1 VGRDLGGLFRWL
13 LTLGSK
19 QPGSG
24 AAPLSVGSAILLCM
38 AYDEDLADR
47 VRSALT
53 DQPGLTEKKM
63 FGGLAFLVH
72 GNMAVAASGQGGLL
86 LHIDAADADALT
98 KEPHVRR
105 MEMRGREMD
114 GWLRID
120 AEAVDDDTVLRR
132 WVTIGATYAG
142 SLPAK

>member
-1 VGRDLGGLFRWL
+1 MPRRGARLR
-13 LTLGSK
+13 
-19 QPGSG
+19 
-24 AAPLSVGSAILLCM
+24 AAPLSAASAILPCM

-47 VRSALT
+47 IRAALT
-53 DQPGLTEKKM
+53 NQPGLTEKKM

-86 LHIDAADADALT
+86 LHVDPADAGAFT
-98 KEPHVRR
+98 KESHVRR

-120 AEAVDDDTVLRR
+120 AEAVADDDAALER
-132 WVTIGATYAG
+132 WVTIGVTYAG